1 MGKGGRGMMG
11 ALGGMNPQMMSGLGG
26 GMPPGLPPGFGGKK

>member
-1 MGKGGRGMMG
+1 MMG

-26 GMPPGLPPGFGGKK
+26 GMPPGCLPVSAERNDNGP